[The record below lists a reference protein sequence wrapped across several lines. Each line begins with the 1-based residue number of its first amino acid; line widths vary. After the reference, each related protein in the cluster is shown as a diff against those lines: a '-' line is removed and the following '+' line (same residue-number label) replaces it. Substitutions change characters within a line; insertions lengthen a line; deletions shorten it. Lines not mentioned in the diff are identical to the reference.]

1 MYLGLDLGTSSVKA
15 IIMNEQGDVVASH
28 SIPLTLSRPH
38 PQWSEQDPQAW
49 WQATDEAIKQLSRTQ
64 PMEQISVVKCMARY
78 YLMRSKIYYALLFYG
93 TMVAVLN
100 SVYDWQSST
109 LNLKKLRAI

>member
-64 PMEQISVVKCMARY
+64 PMECMARY

-93 TMVAVLN
+93 TTAAV
-100 SVYDWQSST
+100 
-109 LNLKKLRAI
+109 

>member
-38 PQWSEQDPQAW
+38 PQWSEQDPQA
-49 WQATDEAIKQLSRTQ
+49 
-64 PMEQISVVKCMARY
+64 
-78 YLMRSKIYYALLFYG
+78 
-93 TMVAVLN
+93 
-100 SVYDWQSST
+100 
-109 LNLKKLRAI
+109 